1 MVSGMLFDIKHYA
14 VHDGPGIRTTL
25 FFKGCPLRCWWCHNP
40 EGISPEKELIVKP
53 KRCLEECRLCLS
65 SCPENALS
73 KPEGKT
79 IQVDR
84 KKCRA
89 QARCAEICPTGA
101 LEMVGKTMTVT
112 EVMQEVNQDRIFYER
127 SGGGVTFSGGE
138 PLQQPE
144 FLDAL
149 LTACKKID
157 LHTVVDTSGHAPFAL
172 LERIR
177 DRVDLFFYDLKHMD
191 PGKHREMTGVSNSV
205 ILDNLRR
212 LADTDSRVH
221 IRIPLVTGVND
232 DDAHVRQVAAFLT
245 ELPGIQ
251 DISLLPYH
259 SMGSQKYS
267 NLNLPYLRSDA
278 KPPTEGAVAVIKAVL
293 QQHGFRVKIGG

>member
-1 MVSGMLFDIKHYA
+1 MVSGLLFDIKHYA

-40 EGISPEKELIVKP
+40 EGISPEEELNVKP
-53 KRCLEECRLCLS
+53 QRCLEDCRLCLS

-73 KPEGKT
+73 KPDGKT
-79 IQVDR
+79 IQLDR
-84 KKCRA
+84 EKCRTHT
-89 QARCAEICPTGA
+89 RCSEICPTGA
-101 LEMVGKTMTVT
+101 LEKVGKTMTVT

-127 SGGGVTFSGGE
+127 SGGGITFSGGE

-149 LTACKKID
+149 LTACKKVG
-157 LHTVVDTSGHAPFAL
+157 LHTVLDTSGHAPFAL

-191 PGKHREMTGVSNSV
+191 PDKHREMTGVSNSV
-205 ILDNLRR
+205 ILDNLKR
-212 LADTDSRVH
+212 LAKTGNG
-221 IRIPLVTGVND
+221 IRIRVPLITGVND
-232 DDAHVRQVAAFLT
+232 DDTHIRQMGDFLT
-245 ELPGIQ
+245 ELPGIR

-267 NLNLPYLRSDA
+267 NLDLPYLKPEA
-278 KPPTEGAVAVIKAVL
+278 KPPTEEAVAGIKAAL
-293 QQHGFRVKIGG
+293 QRRGFRVKIGG

>member
-1 MVSGMLFDIKHYA
+1 MVSGLLFDIKHYA

-25 FFKGCPLRCWWCHNP
+25 FFKGCPLHCWWCHNP
-40 EGISPEKELIVKP
+40 EGISPKKELIVKP
-53 KRCLEECRLCLS
+53 KRCLEDCRLCLS

-73 KPEGKT
+73 KPDGKT
-79 IQVDR
+79 IR
-84 KKCRA
+84 LEREKCREH
-89 QARCAEICPTGA
+89 ARCAEICPTGA
-101 LEMVGKTMTVT
+101 LETVGKTMTVA
-112 EVMQEVNQDRIFYER
+112 EVMQELNQDRIFYER

-149 LTACKKID
+149 LTACKKVG
-157 LHTVVDTSGHAPFAL
+157 LHTVVDTSGHAPYGF

-177 DRVDLFFYDLKHMD
+177 TRVDLFFYDLKHMD
-191 PGKHREMTGVSNSV
+191 PDIHREMTGVSNST
-205 ILDNLRR
+205 ILDNLRL
-212 LADTDSRVH
+212 LAGTGSRIN

-232 DDAHVRQVAAFLT
+232 DETHIRQVAAFLK

-267 NLNLPYLRSDA
+267 NLDMPYLKPDA
-278 KPPTEGAVAVIKAVL
+278 KPPTKDAIAGIEAAL
-293 QQHGFRVKIGG
+293 QQNGFRVKIGG